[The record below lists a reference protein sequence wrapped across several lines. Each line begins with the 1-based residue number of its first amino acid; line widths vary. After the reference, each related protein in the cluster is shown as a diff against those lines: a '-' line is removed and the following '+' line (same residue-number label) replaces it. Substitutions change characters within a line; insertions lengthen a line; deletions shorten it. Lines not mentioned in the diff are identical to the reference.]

1 MPAIVLS
8 SAKHRVGDDMA
19 QYLYRRSPRWVT
31 ALALFPDMWL
41 EIIFWILVAGV
52 WFTYAGYGM
61 LVWIWTRL
69 RSRKQRKLSAVSDPL
84 PRIAMIIPAYN
95 EAAILREKI
104 ENSLA
109 LDYPHGCLQL
119 VVITDGSTD
128 ESPRIAADFPQVTH
142 LHVSERR
149 GKAASIN
156 RAVQGAERPE
166 LLVFTD
172 ANTLLNPEA
181 LRRLAAHYADD
192 VVGGVSGEK
201 KVLRTGGGIAGEEGA
216 YWRYESALKKLDAEL
231 HTLVG
236 AAGELFSMRAALFR
250 PVPESVVLDDFY
262 LSMKICEQ
270 GYVVGYEPGAVAMEL
285 PSVSL
290 SDERERKTRI
300 SAGAFQAMAWLGHL
314 ANPFRY
320 GLLSFQFISR
330 RIMRWVFCPLALP
343 MILLLNIVLVA
354 RNAAPGWLYAVFLSL
369 QVLGYVLA
377 LTGWIRHR
385 SGSRRL
391 GIFSLPFYFIFMN
404 LSVWR
409 GFVRYIN
416 GGQSALWD
424 KVARSTTS

>member
-1 MPAIVLS
+1 LT
-8 SAKHRVGDDMA
+8 
-19 QYLYRRSPRWVT
+19 W
-31 ALALFPDMWL
+31 LASFLEMWL
-41 EIIFWILVAGV
+41 EIVFWVLVAGV

-69 RSRKQRKLSAVSDPL
+69 RGRKPRKRLAVSDPL
-84 PRIAMIIPAYN
+84 PRIALVIPAYN
-95 EAAILREKI
+95 EAAILRDKI
-104 ENSLA
+104 QNSLA
-109 LDYPHGCLQL
+109 LDYPAGRVQIVL
-119 VVITDGSTD
+119 VTDGSTD
-128 ESPRIAADFPQVTH
+128 DSMRIAADFPKVTH
-142 LHVSERR
+142 MHISERR

-156 RAVQGAERPE
+156 RAVQGADQPD

-181 LRRLAAHYADD
+181 LRRLAAHYADP

-201 KVLRTGGGIAGEEGA
+201 KVSRTGSGIAGEEGA
-216 YWRYESALKKLDAEL
+216 YWRYESALKKIDAEL

-250 PVPESVVLDDFY
+250 PLPELVILDDFY

-270 GYVVGYEPGAVAMEL
+270 GFVVSYEPGAVATEQ
-285 PSVSL
+285 PSASL

-320 GLLSFQFISR
+320 GLLSFQFLSR
-330 RIMRWVFCPLALP
+330 RIMRWVFCPIALP
-343 MILLLNIVLVA
+343 LILVLNIVLVS
-354 RNAAPGWLYAVFLSL
+354 RNAAPDWLYTVLLLL
-369 QVLGYVLA
+369 QVLLYVLA

-391 GIFSLPFYFIFMN
+391 GIFSLPFYFVFMN

-409 GFVRYIN
+409 GFIRYVN
-416 GGQSALWD
+416 GGQSALWN
-424 KVARSTTS
+424 KVARSPAS